1 MADYEYVRRTF
12 TWEGKRYEV
21 RGATKKEAN
30 EKLSELK
37 AALKRGEAVIGAGS
51 TVTAWYTK
59 WKATYKDSSGITP
72 KSLGMYDE
80 KFNGYIRPAIGSMK
94 LKDVREVHL
103 QEILNGQAGRSF
115 SHVSKL
121 RMVMREIFS
130 KAHIA
135 RLIPFDPSADLALPA
150 YTKGHRRSLTD
161 EERAY
166 VLEVAETHRAGL
178 WVLTILYTGMRPGET
193 AVLQWQ
199 DVDFESNEIHVYK
212 AMESGTER
220 VKEPKTDAG
229 ERDIPI
235 HSELRK
241 RLLAARGGPFEL
253 VFTNT
258 RGGRLTA
265 SSMRSMWNN
274 FHREVDIRMGAVVFR
289 NQIVQNA
296 FDPDLTAY
304 CLRHTFCTDLQRAG
318 VPLNVAKE
326 LMGHSDI
333 AVTANIYTHRD
344 ADTLHRGIEQLE
356 DSANFQK
363 NVGKN
368 VGKMKANG

>member
-1 MADYEYVRRTF
+1 MKTYDYVRKTF
-12 TWEGKRYEV
+12 MWEGKRYEV
-21 RGATKKEAN
+21 RGATKKEATD
-30 EKLSELK
+30 KMVELK
-37 AALKRGEAVIGAGS
+37 AALKRGEAVVGSGS
-51 TVTAWYTK
+51 TVTAWYAK
-59 WKATYKDSSGITP
+59 WKMTYKDSSGITE
-72 KSLGMYDE
+72 KSLAMYDQ
-80 KFNGYIRPAIGSMK
+80 KFNGYIKPAIGSMK
-94 LKDVREVHL
+94 IKDVREVHL
-103 QEILNGQAGRSF
+103 QDILNSQAGSSF

-121 RMVMREIFS
+121 RLVMKAIFS

-150 YTKGHRRSLTD
+150 FTKGERRSLTD

-166 VLEVAETHRAGL
+166 VLEVAEDHRAGL

-199 DVDFESNEIHVYK
+199 DIDFENNEIHVYK
-212 AMESGTER
+212 ALESGSER
-220 VKEPKTDAG
+220 VKGPKTSAG

-235 HSELRK
+235 HAELRK
-241 RLLAARGGPFEL
+241 RLLAARGGPFEP

-258 RGGRLTA
+258 RGGLLTA
-265 SSMRSMWNN
+265 SSMNSMWKS
-274 FHREVDIRMGAVVFR
+274 FHREVDIRMGAVVYR
-289 NQIVQNA
+289 NQILQHA
-296 FDPDLTAY
+296 FDQEITTY

-318 VPLNVAKE
+318 VPMNVAKE

-344 ADTLHRGIEQLE
+344 ADTLHRGIERLE
-356 DSANFQK
+356 FSE

-368 VGKMKANG
+368 VGKIKTGV